1 MKCSL
6 WVLYGLPLVQKDSIL
21 VTTSNGVGLV
31 IEAIYLVV
39 FFIYCD
45 KDLRMEETGAC
56 LTIEIGLLV
65 FFYGHTLLFLENVS
79 ARRKLIGVVC
89 TVYTIIM
96 HGLLALQTE
105 VDGEQFRCMYLP
117 FWFSFVNFINAG
129 IWIAYSVIYKIDV
142 YVLVVNVV
150 GALAC
155 AIHLIILCCSAVR
168 CLLLPKRIVPSSSV
182 PVRNSSQCEQ
192 PRRKEANDA
201 HTLTKRDSILVTTSN
216 GVGLVIEAIYLVVF
230 LSTVTKIYVWRKLG
244 HVLQLRLQTEVDGE
258 QFRCMYLPFWFSF
271 VNFINAG
278 IWIAYSVI
286 YKIDVYVL
294 VVNVVGA
301 LACAI
306 HLIILCC
313 SAVRCLLLP
322 KRIVPSSSVPVRN
335 SSQCEQPRR
344 KEANDAHT
352 LTKRVSS
359 VHRAASSL

>member
-1 MKCSL
+1 MNAKEIRTIIGIVGNVLSLLISLSHMPKFIQIHKNKSVDVDFQQHRHVVTVMKCSL

-182 PVRNSSQCEQ
+182 PV
-192 PRRKEANDA
+192 
-201 HTLTKRDSILVTTSN
+201 V
-216 GVGLVIEAIYLVVF
+216 
-230 LSTVTKIYVWRKLG
+230 
-244 HVLQLRLQTEVDGE
+244 
-258 QFRCMYLPFWFSF
+258 
-271 VNFINAG
+271 
-278 IWIAYSVI
+278 
-286 YKIDVYVL
+286 
-294 VVNVVGA
+294 
-301 LACAI
+301 
-306 HLIILCC
+306 
-313 SAVRCLLLP
+313 
-322 KRIVPSSSVPVRN
+322 
-335 SSQCEQPRR
+335 
-344 KEANDAHT
+344 
-352 LTKRVSS
+352 
-359 VHRAASSL
+359 